1 MGNGIHRRTAF
12 DLANVE
18 RRARAGWDP
27 SIDEA
32 QGPADKSV
40 DGIRHPEVGPA
51 VAARAGDQSFKPARC
66 QRSSRHVIG
75 AGTIKNH
82 HGS

>member
-18 RRARAGWDP
+18 GCAGVGWD
-27 SIDEA
+27 SGIDEA
-32 QGPADKSV
+32 HGPADQSV

-51 VAARAGDQSFKPARC
+51 VAAWAGDQSFKPARG
-66 QRSSRHVIG
+66 QRSGRHVIG

-82 HGS
+82 HGF